1 MERYFGINYE
11 FSKEKIYERIE
22 QTVASGG
29 KGYVCAVEGIVLTEA
44 HKDPVYLDVVNHA
57 LFSISDSLWVPVF
70 IRLIHHVKV
79 QPYQGP
85 QMFLDVIRMQR
96 HRMYFLGGDKP
107 LLTALQSN
115 LQSLNPHVAQMTFRE
130 LPFCDVEDFDY
141 EAIAKDINSDNPDII
156 WISLGAP
163 KQERFAQRLLPHL
176 QRGVMVA
183 VGAAFKYYSGI
194 PALQRAPQ
202 WMIRLHVEF
211 IYRLFQEPRKQSRRL
226 CGYLSALPSILRQEC
241 KLARQMAR
249 QGKNLTLPMRQFV
262 ELMRSGATG
271 EPANA
276 KLFQGPVAWLSL
288 LRAAERQ
295 MLAGVAFEGIRS
307 LPSELAPP
315 RDVLM
320 KWLLKSEKI
329 HKMNELMDVRAAEAE
344 AHFREKGLSSC
355 ILKGQGL
362 ARLYAKPTSRTPGD
376 IDIWVD
382 GDREQLIRMATAL
395 KPDAEPTYHHIDYH
409 LFEDTEM
416 ELHYMPTWMYSPIK
430 NRRLQRFFQ
439 DEARWDVLAPG
450 GGFHVPSQRLDMVF
464 VLVHI
469 YRHFFT
475 EGVGMRQLLDYYCVL
490 RSCSDAEER
499 NQVMQ
504 ILRRLGMARF
514 TAATMWV
521 LGACFQLD
529 GEHMLC
535 SPDEPEGRFLLI
547 EVMKAG
553 NFGQYDA
560 RIHSSAD
567 ETDWHRFLRKTQR
580 NLHFL
585 TRYPGEV
592 LWSPLWK
599 LWHWAWRKSNKLK
612 TESS

>member
-1 MERYFGINYE
+1 MDRYFGINYE
-11 FSKEKIYERIE
+11 FSKEKIYGRID
-22 QTVASGG
+22 QTLGANG

-44 HKDPVYLDVVNHA
+44 HRDPIYLDVVNHS
-57 LFSISDSLWVPVF
+57 LFSISDSSWVPLF
-70 IRLIHHVKV
+70 IRFIHHVKV
-79 QPYQGP
+79 KPYQGP
-85 QMFLDVIRMQR
+85 QMFLEMVKMRR
-96 HRMYFLGGDKP
+96 YKMYFLGSN
-107 LLTALQSN
+107 ALILNSLKEN
-115 LQSLNPHVAQMTFRE
+115 LVQYDPRIADMQFHE

-141 EAIAKDINSDNPDII
+141 KAIAETINQDSPDII
-156 WISLGAP
+156 WVSLGAP

-194 PALQRAPQ
+194 PSMQRAPQ
-202 WMIRLHVEF
+202 WMIRSHVEF
-211 IYRLFQEPRKQSRRL
+211 IYRLFQEPRKQARRL
-226 CGYLSALPSILRQEC
+226 CGYVSALPSILWTEW
-241 KLARQMAR
+241 KLARQMER
-249 QGKNLTLPMRQFV
+249 QGKNLTLLMRRFV
-262 ELMRSGATG
+262 ELVRCGATG

-276 KLFQGPVAWLSL
+276 KLFQGQVPWLSL
-288 LRAAERQ
+288 LHAAERQ

-307 LPSELAPP
+307 LPTEVSPP

-329 HKMNELMDVRAAEAE
+329 PKMNELMDVRAAEAE
-344 AHFREKGLSSC
+344 AHFREKGFPSC

-376 IDIWVD
+376 IDIWVS
-382 GDREQLIRMATAL
+382 GDREQLIRMATEL
-395 KPDAEPTYHHIDYH
+395 KPDVEPTYHHIDYA
-409 LFEDTEM
+409 LFDDTEM

-430 NRRLQRFFQ
+430 NRRLQRFFRE
-439 DEARWDVLAPG
+439 EARWDVMAPG
-450 GGFHVPSQRLDMVF
+450 GGFHVPSLRLNLVF

-490 RSCSDAEER
+490 RSCRDAEER

-504 ILRRLGMARF
+504 VLRRLGMARF

-599 LWHWAWRKSNKLK
+599 LWHWTWRKTNKLT